1 MIRILFS
8 LLLFTVL
15 TTAGAEQTSLATQPA
30 TQSTV
35 PEVYQAHG
43 FIEAVNKATMKAET
57 SGRIAAINFDVD
69 DIVSKGE
76 IIAQFRN
83 KRQKA
88 ELDLALAGLEE
99 VKAELSR
106 AQSDYDRYQDLF
118 EQKLVA
124 RTVLDKAS
132 ADLKAAKARMD
143 AAQARIKSA
152 REEYEN
158 TIIRAP
164 YSGIVTQRHVE
175 VGEAV
180 NPGSPLVSGI
190 SLDLIRAVVDV
201 PQNFVDPIRRNHRA
215 IIYRPGAEQLSSDK
229 ITVFPYADEK
239 SHTFRVR
246 VELPQGVEGLYPG
259 MTVKLGFVVS
269 EESVLMVPA
278 SALVSRGEI
287 TAVYVKDP
295 QRGVVMRQVRAGET
309 IKGTGTVIL
318 AGLDENEQVYLDP
331 LAATVALKQQKQK
344 TEE

>member
-1 MIRILFS
+1 MIRILLS
-8 LLLFTVL
+8 LLLLTVL
-15 TTAGAEQTSLATQPA
+15 TTAGAEQTSLVTEPA
-30 TQSTV
+30 MKSTV
-35 PEVYQAHG
+35 PVVYQAHG

-124 RTVLDKAS
+124 KTVLDKAN

-190 SLDLIRAVVDV
+190 SLNLIRAVVDV

-215 IIYRPGAEQLSSDK
+215 IIYLPDGEQLSSDK

-269 EESVLMVPA
+269 EESVLMVPE

-287 TAVYVKDP
+287 TAVYVKDA